1 MIDHADVMDVRRKEQ
16 GGHFHAVRFYDNET
30 SLCRIVAGFLREGFA
45 LGQPALVIATKAHA
59 QGIVVEL
66 LARQL
71 NVAELVISNELV
83 IVDASDALASFMVD
97 GQPNPQKFFR
107 ATKAVLDRVRGGRK
121 HVTIRAYGEMVD
133 VLWKEGRDVA
143 AIQLEMLWNRL
154 ARDSEFSLLCGYA
167 MANFIESA
175 DVKDVCRQHTHL
187 VYPDGTARVSNV
199 DTLLVD

>member
-1 MIDHADVMDVRRKEQ
+1 MRSSQRVR
-16 GGHFHAVRFYDNET
+16 
-30 SLCRIVAGFLREGFA
+30 
-45 LGQPALVIATKAHA
+45 
-59 QGIVVEL
+59 
-66 LARQL
+66 
-71 NVAELVISNELV
+71 
-83 IVDASDALASFMVD
+83 DALASFMVD
-97 GQPNPQKFFR
+97 GQPNPQKCFR
-107 ATKAVLDRVRGGRK
+107 ARKAALDRVRRGRK

-154 ARDSEFSLLCGYA
+154 ARDSEFSLVCGDA

-175 DVKDVCRQHTHL
+175 VANDVCRQHTHL